1 MPELV
6 APADDDRPTLTQ
18 SRVVATL
25 GGPGTFAGQATRA
38 LVTRAPGLG
47 PVQYLSTMDEI
58 WAAVSSGA
66 VDSCVLASETTNSGL
81 EEIARKLLAPGPDLH
96 VNGEILVPYHCM
108 LLGRP
113 GTRLD
118 QIRLVLGH
126 GSLVHCRRYLARR
139 LPRAEVRMHEQ
150 NSLAAAAEVLSG
162 DGATAVVGTL
172 ASAEANGLAVLER
185 DVDGGSVGAWWIMSR
200 ELRVSPRAD
209 VLAVGV
215 SAAAGGVLDDLLA
228 RAHEAGLTLRGVAAV
243 GDGRIF
249 SYDYL
254 VVFRAPEPPQEP
266 RGVVSGLRGTRL
278 IGAFESVSA
287 DPLSLA

>member
-1 MPELV
+1 M
-6 APADDDRPTLTQ
+6 PTLTQ

-38 LVTRAPGLG
+38 LVTREPELG

-66 VDSCVLASETTNSGL
+66 VDSCVLTSEATSTGL
-81 EEIARKLLAPGPDLH
+81 TEIARKLLVPGTGLH
-96 VNGEILVPYHCM
+96 VNGEIVVPYHCM
-108 LLGRP
+108 LLGKP

-126 GSLVHCRRYLARR
+126 GSLVHCRRYLAQR

-162 DGATAVVGTL
+162 DGDIAVVGTL
-172 ASAEANGLAVLER
+172 ASAEANGLAVLAR
-185 DVDGGSVGAWWIMSR
+185 DVDDGSVGAWWIMSR
-200 ELRVSPRAD
+200 ELRVSPRAG

-215 SAAAGGVLDDLLA
+215 SAAAGGVMDDLLA
-228 RAHEAGLTLRGVAAV
+228 RTREAGLTLRGVAAV

-254 VVFRAPEPPQEP
+254 AVFRAPAPPAEPK
-266 RGVVSGLRGTRL
+266 GVLSGLPGIRL

-287 DPLSLA
+287 GDPSPA

>member
-1 MPELV
+1 M
-6 APADDDRPTLTQ
+6 PTLTQ

-38 LVTRAPGLG
+38 LVTRVPELG

-66 VDSCVLASETTNSGL
+66 VDSCVLTSETTNTGL
-81 EEIARKLLAPGPDLH
+81 AEIARKLLVPGTGLH
-96 VNGEILVPYHCM
+96 VNGEIVVPYHCM
-108 LLGRP
+108 LLGKP

-126 GSLVHCRRYLARR
+126 GSLVHCRPYLAQR
-139 LPRAEVRMHEQ
+139 LPHAEVRMHEQ

-162 DGATAVVGTL
+162 DGDTAVVGTL

-185 DVDGGSVGAWWIMSR
+185 DVDGASVGAWWIMSR
-200 ELRVSPRAD
+200 ELRVSPRAS

-215 SAAAGGVLDDLLA
+215 SAAAGGVLDGLLA
-228 RAHEAGLTLRGVAAV
+228 RTREAGLTLRGVAAV

-254 VVFRAPEPPQEP
+254 AVFRAPEPPAEP
-266 RGVVSGLRGTRL
+266 EGIISGLPGTRL
-278 IGAFESVSA
+278 VGAFESVPAEDFSPA
-287 DPLSLA
+287 